1 MGSSSLL
8 RVELAEYNRP
18 GGVASGLHVTE
29 TCAACCARAYEQ
41 SARMKAMR
49 KMLPIF
55 LGVLGCAVCAT
66 NGAPGQGAC
75 GTLEFA
81 ARITPTA
88 ARPEPVRQFTFYLL
102 TKSYAEI
109 VKDVEAQNAIQT
121 RDKFIEGLKLSPE
134 LKEWLKAHD
143 VFDLTKPDLDRLIT
157 ADDILHVPEFLLAYQ
172 RSNSGG
178 VTTGIPKPK
187 YVDADKTAHPERYN
201 KQLQEYF
208 AALKKFIQNNP
219 STVSGIEL
227 ELTGVNPEPRWAKI
241 QAEHRKRVLRIAPE
255 FAQTKYLAGKADTD
269 LDGRGSLAGLAPG
282 EYWLSTLNL
291 DANAGDTR
299 LGWGAPARTR
309 AGHTA

>member
-1 MGSSSLL
+1 
-8 RVELAEYNRP
+8 
-18 GGVASGLHVTE
+18 
-29 TCAACCARAYEQ
+29 
-41 SARMKAMR
+41 MR
-49 KMLPIF
+49 KKLVIS
-55 LGVLGCAVCAT
+55 LCVAVCAVCAT
-66 NGAPGQGAC
+66 NWARGQSAS
-75 GTLEFA
+75 GTLDFA
-81 ARITPTA
+81 AHITPTA
-88 ARPEPVRQFTFYLL
+88 ARPEPVRQFTFYVL

-109 VKDVEAQNAIQT
+109 VRDVEAQNAMQP

-143 VFDLTKPDLDRLIT
+143 VFDLTKPDLDRLVT

-187 YVDADKTAHPERYN
+187 YADADKTTHPERYN
-201 KQLQEYF
+201 KQLQEYY

-227 ELTGVNPEPRWAKI
+227 ELTGVNPEPQWAQI
-241 QAEHRKRVLRIAPE
+241 QAEHRRRVLRLAPE

-299 LGWGAPARTR
+299 LGWDAPVTIR
-309 AGHTA
+309 AGQTTRVELTNLNAIDTHASAP